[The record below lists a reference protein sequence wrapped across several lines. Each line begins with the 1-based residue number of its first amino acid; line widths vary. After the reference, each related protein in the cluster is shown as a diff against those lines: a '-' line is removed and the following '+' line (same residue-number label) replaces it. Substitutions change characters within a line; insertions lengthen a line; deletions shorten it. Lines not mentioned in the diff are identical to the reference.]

1 MITFWIAAGA
11 LTLLV
16 VAALAAPLI
25 GRTRARVRIAQ
36 DAANVELY
44 RDQLAELERDRAQGV
59 LSEEQYEQAR
69 AELGQRLLADIPAGG
84 ASSDSVS
91 HGSGGPW
98 RFVALAAV
106 PVVAVLTYLVLGAPD
121 ALDGKLP
128 AEEAGAAGHA
138 QNLALLV
145 ERLAARLEKDPEDA
159 EAWVLLARSK
169 QMLGQPA
176 DAVKALTKAIALVP
190 QAAPLWADYADMLAA
205 SANGEWT
212 QAAKDALAKSL
223 SLDPMQPKALW
234 LAGSEAYTRRDY
246 RTALEYWEKLAPL
259 TEPGSEVAR
268 MIQAN
273 IAEARTLAAK
283 GKQAAA
289 PAQSAAAASGAAP
302 APGPAASG
310 KDRALHGTVVL
321 DPAITARVQ
330 PNDTVFVFAR
340 AAQGPKMPLAI
351 RRITVKELPYTF
363 TLDDSAA
370 MAPGMVIS
378 AFDQVVVG
386 ARVSRSGDATPKPGD
401 FQGASAPVKPGT
413 RGIQVRIDAEIR

>member
-1 MITFWIAAGA
+1 MSTFWIAAGA

-25 GRTRARVRIAQ
+25 GRHRARVRIAP
-36 DAANVELY
+36 DAANVALY
-44 RDQLAELERDRAQGV
+44 HDQLAELERDRAQGV
-59 LSEEQYEQAR
+59 LSAEQFEQAR
-69 AELGQRLLADIPAGG
+69 AELGQRLLADIPQG
-84 ASSDSVS
+84 ASPETAT
-91 HGSGGPW
+91 HMSGGPW
-98 RFVALAAV
+98 RFVALAAI
-106 PVVAVLTYLVLGAPD
+106 PVVAVLTYLVLGVPD
-121 ALDGKLP
+121 ALEPNLP
-128 AEEAGAAGHA
+128 AQDAGADGHA

-145 ERLAARLEKDPEDA
+145 ERLAARLAKNPDDA

-176 DAVKALTKAIALVP
+176 DAVKALEKAIALVP

-223 SLDPMQPKALW
+223 SLDPAQPKALW
-234 LAGSEAYTRRDY
+234 LAGSEAYVRRDY

-273 IAEARTLAAK
+273 IAEARALAAK
-283 GKQAAA
+283 AGQAVA
-289 PAQSAAAASGAAP
+289 PARSADVASGAAP
-302 APGPAASG
+302 PPAGSG
-310 KDRALHGTVVL
+310 KDHALAGTVRL
-321 DPAITARVQ
+321 DPAIASRVQ
-330 PNDTVFVFAR
+330 PGDTVFVFAR

-351 RRITVKELPYTF
+351 RRITVEELPYAF

-401 FQGASAPVKPGT
+401 FQGASAPVRPGA
-413 RGIQVRIDAEIR
+413 RDIQVTIDAEIR

>member
-1 MITFWIAAGA
+1 VSTFWIAAGA

-16 VAALAAPLI
+16 VAALAAPLL
-25 GRTRARVRIAQ
+25 GRTRLRIAT
-36 DAANVELY
+36 DAANIELY
-44 RDQLAELERDRAQGV
+44 RDQLAELERDREQGV
-59 LSEEQYEQAR
+59 LSTEQFEQAR
-69 AELGQRLLADIPAGG
+69 AELGQRLLADVPAGG
-84 ASSDSVS
+84 ASSEPVS
-91 HGSGGPW
+91 HASAGPW

-106 PVVAVLTYLVLGAPD
+106 PVVAVLTYLVLGVPD
-121 ALDGKLP
+121 ALDAKP
-128 AEEAGAAGHA
+128 AREGGTGHA
-138 QNLALLV
+138 QNLALAV
-145 ERLAARLEKDPEDA
+145 ERLAERLAKNPDDA

-176 DAVKALTKAIALVP
+176 DAVKALAKAIALVP

-212 QAAKDALAKSL
+212 LAAKDALAKAL
-223 SLDPMQPKALW
+223 SLDPAQPKALW

-259 TEPGSEVAR
+259 TEPGSEVQR

-273 IAEARTLAAK
+273 IAEARALASE
-283 GKQAAA
+283 GQQAAV

-302 APGPAASG
+302 APAPAASG
-310 KDRALHGTVVL
+310 KDRALAGIVNL
-321 DPAITARVQ
+321 DPAIAARVQ
-330 PNDTVFVFAR
+330 PGDTVFVFAR
-340 AAQGPKMPLAI
+340 AAQGPRMPLAI
-351 RRITVKELPYTF
+351 RRITVQELPYAF

-401 FQGASAPVKPGT
+401 FEGASAPVKPGT
-413 RGIQVRIDAEIR
+413 RGIAVTINAEIR